1 MFAHPLAH
9 TMNIIIKKLLG
20 TFRKMGSSGQGPRGT
35 LPQVSR
41 PDPFRACPVRS
52 ARAAHR
58 RQTAHRTSAPE
69 TQAFAHPNWR
79 VLQTGCPCLHVTQ
92 TGCPCLQVLQN
103 RYPCL
108 KIFVAH
114 VCTWRPINHQK
125 QQNDRTTIQQ
135 NPETKKNTK
144 TQENKQKHG
153 YPCLQTLKT
162 RYPCLRI
169 NARHVYQVGYED
181 NKR

>member
-1 MFAHPLAH
+1 MLLTSVEKEEDKLSRSFKIDMLHQWWHLLETVKWIFIVCSIVSEEQLLAEFVSAFIRLPSEFLWFLFCLYFIH
-9 TMNIIIKKLLG
+9 FGKQIK
-20 TFRKMGSSGQGPRGT
+20 
-35 LPQVSR
+35 
-41 PDPFRACPVRS
+41 
-52 ARAAHR
+52 RAAHR

-92 TGCPCLQVLQN
+92 TGCPCLKVLQN
-103 RYPCL
+103 RYPCR

-114 VCTWRPINHQK
+114 VCTLRPMSHQK

-144 TQENKQKHG
+144 TQKNKQKHG
-153 YPCLQTLKT
+153 
-162 RYPCLRI
+162 
-169 NARHVYQVGYED
+169 
-181 NKR
+181 